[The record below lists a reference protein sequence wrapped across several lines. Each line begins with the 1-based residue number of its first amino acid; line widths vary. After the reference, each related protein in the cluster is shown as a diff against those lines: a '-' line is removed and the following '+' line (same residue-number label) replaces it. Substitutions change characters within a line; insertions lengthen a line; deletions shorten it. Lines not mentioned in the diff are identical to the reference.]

1 MVWLENSIALRMGL
15 LSQEITDE
23 NFESIEDQII
33 AYVASTE
40 QNSNVYGSL
49 CGVSTCHECPNCI
62 DHDSDELTAVNE
74 NELKEVRQ
82 RKTSDSSLPDT
93 DSAVESIFS
102 SEFERLNRKCGKPEV
117 QPESCAKQEL
127 MKTGIAPI
135 DSTEKFM
142 RETLV

>member
-74 NELKEVRQ
+74 NEPKEVR
-82 RKTSDSSLPDT
+82 
-93 DSAVESIFS
+93 
-102 SEFERLNRKCGKPEV
+102 
-117 QPESCAKQEL
+117 
-127 MKTGIAPI
+127 
-135 DSTEKFM
+135 
-142 RETLV
+142 